1 MSSVPSSISG
11 DKALQKRLASVQVL
25 IADPDT
31 RIAEVVRRVLQGF
44 GFNNIVLVK
53 DGQAA
58 MDRMKNENIDLLIC
72 EWSMEPVGGLELIKF
87 LRSDPKS
94 PSVDLP
100 IIMLTGQ
107 TERYH
112 VEEARDS
119 GVTEYLAK
127 PFTAKTLSHR
137 LIQVIEHPRMFIQA
151 PSFVGPDRRRKSDK
165 QKSGKSEYRR
175 TSTEEMIKKAKR
187 MPDGRMKYVADD
199 GTEIFLSPP
208 NNQMKR
214 KIGPSL
220 KMSDILSPDVI
231 ENAQAA
237 LHDAKDDFIE
247 WIMLDMERME
257 KAYADLKADMN
268 NLEAKNEVQK
278 IAFNV
283 MSQSGSF
290 NFPLGTQV
298 GKLMHD
304 YVRDHEKSN
313 ITVIRKHIDMLY
325 VIFQKR
331 IEGTDQEIAHEV
343 VTMLQTLIRKFK
355 DM

>member
-1 MSSVPSSISG
+1 MQNVPPSIAK
-11 DKALQKRLASVQVL
+11 DKALQKRLASVHVL

-44 GFNNIVLVK
+44 GFNNISLVK

-72 EWSMEPVGGLELIKF
+72 EWDMKPVGGLELIQYIRK
-87 LRSDPKS
+87 DPTS
-94 PSVDLP
+94 PTFDLP

-112 VEEARDS
+112 VEEARDN

-151 PSFVGPDRRRKSDK
+151 PSFVGPDRRRKSKAKGSSND
-165 QKSGKSEYRR
+165 YRR

-187 MPDGRMKYVADD
+187 MPDGRMKYTSPE
-199 GTEIFLSPP
+199 GMEIFLSPP

-220 KMSDILSPDVI
+220 KMTDILSPDVI
-231 ENAQAA
+231 EHAQAA
-237 LHDAKDDFIE
+237 LHNAKDDFIE

-257 KAYADLKADMN
+257 KAYKDLKADLKN
-268 NLEAKNEVQK
+268 AEAKGEVQK

-298 GKLMHD
+298 GKLLHD
-304 YVRDHEKSN
+304 YVRDTDPPN
-313 ITVIRKHIDMLY
+313 ITVVRKHIDMLY

-343 VTMLQTLIRKFK
+343 ITMLQTLIKKFEGVA
-355 DM
+355 